1 MINQKR
7 ANYNTSRRLLQLQK
21 EIPLLSR
28 VASFINAHAY
38 TLHKTHYRK
47 ASCYCKIKRRFREW
61 GNPVWRTGIR
71 SRSALPGGTGAPGG
85 LACPRISPFFCTRE
99 SKNEVLTKCTS
110 ETAYSNLQ
118 VLTNHNNYN

>member
-38 TLHKTHYRK
+38 THKTLYRK

-71 SRSALPGGTGAPGG
+71 RRSALPGGTGAPGG
-85 LACPRISPFFCTRE
+85 LHTPE
-99 SKNEVLTKCTS
+99 SLLFSALGKVRKKC
-110 ETAYSNLQ
+110 
-118 VLTNHNNYN
+118 